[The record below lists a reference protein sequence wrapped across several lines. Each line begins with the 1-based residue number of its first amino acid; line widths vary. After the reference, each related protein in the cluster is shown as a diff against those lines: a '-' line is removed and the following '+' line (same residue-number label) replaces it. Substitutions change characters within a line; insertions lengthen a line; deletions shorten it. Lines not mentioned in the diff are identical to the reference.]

1 MNLRKYLKVYKK
13 FLHTSLASELEYKT
27 NILVDLITAILSLVG
42 SIFLLSIFFQNNGYI
57 GGWKFEQA
65 LIIQA
70 IYTILNGIT
79 NTWFNPNLTEIVK
92 HIREGTL
99 DFVLLKPI
107 DSQFFI
113 SLKKINP
120 SGFLEIMLGFFLLL
134 YCIRI
139 NQINLNLS
147 FLTLSLIILV
157 DLITAI
163 LSLVGSIFLLSIFFQ
178 NNGYIG
184 GWKFEQALIIQAIY
198 TILNGI
204 TNTWFNPNLTEIV
217 KHIRE
222 GTLDFVLLKPIDS
235 QFFISLKKINPSGFL
250 EIMLGFFLLLF
261 CIRINQINLN
271 LSFLT
276 LSLITISCSICILYS
291 LWFFISTT
299 TIWFVKTWN
308 AIEVLRSFLYIG
320 RFPLNSFSFSLRIFF
335 SVFIPIA
342 FITTIPSEV
351 FLGLS
356 ELWKILLEVIV
367 ATVFLITSRKFWL
380 YALKFYSSASS

>member
-27 NILVDLITAILSLVG
+27 NILVDLITAILSLIG
-42 SIFLLSIFFQNNGYI
+42 SIFLLSIFFQNNGSI
-57 GGWKFEQA
+57 GDWKFEEA
-65 LIIQA
+65 LIIQG

-120 SGFLEIMLGFFLLL
+120 SGLLEILLGF
-134 YCIRI
+134 C
-139 NQINLNLS
+139 
-147 FLTLSLIILV
+147 
-157 DLITAI
+157 
-163 LSLVGSIFLLSIFFQ
+163 
-178 NNGYIG
+178 
-184 GWKFEQALIIQAIY
+184 
-198 TILNGI
+198 
-204 TNTWFNPNLTEIV
+204 
-217 KHIRE
+217 
-222 GTLDFVLLKPIDS
+222 
-235 QFFISLKKINPSGFL
+235 
-250 EIMLGFFLLLF
+250 LLLF

-271 LSFLT
+271 LGFFG
-276 LSLITISCSICILYS
+276 LSMITIICSISILYS

-308 AIEVLRSFLYIG
+308 ATEVLRSFLYIG

-351 FLGLS
+351 FLGIS
-356 ELWKILLEVIV
+356 QLWKILLEVIV
-367 ATVFLITSRKFWL
+367 AMIFFITSRKFWL
-380 YALKFYSSASS
+380 FALKFYSSASS

>member
-27 NILVDLITAILSLVG
+27 NILVDLITAILSLIG
-42 SIFLLSIFFQNNGYI
+42 SIFLLSIFFQNNEYI

-65 LIIQA
+65 LIIQS

-92 HIREGTL
+92 HVREGTL

-107 DSQFFI
+107 DSQFFN

-120 SGFLEIMLGFFLLL
+120 SGFLEIMLGFFLL
-134 YCIRI
+134 
-139 NQINLNLS
+139 
-147 FLTLSLIILV
+147 F
-157 DLITAI
+157 
-163 LSLVGSIFLLSIFFQ
+163 
-178 NNGYIG
+178 
-184 GWKFEQALIIQAIY
+184 
-198 TILNGI
+198 
-204 TNTWFNPNLTEIV
+204 
-217 KHIRE
+217 
-222 GTLDFVLLKPIDS
+222 
-235 QFFISLKKINPSGFL
+235 
-250 EIMLGFFLLLF
+250 F

-276 LSLITISCSICILYS
+276 LSLTTLSCSICILYS
-291 LWFFISTT
+291 IWFFISTT

-320 RFPLNSFSFSLRIFF
+320 RFPLNSFSFSLRVFF
-335 SVFIPIA
+335 SIFIPIA

-356 ELWKILLEVIV
+356 QLWKILLEVIV
-367 ATVFLITSRKFWL
+367 AFVFLFTSRKFWL
-380 YALKFYSSASS
+380 FALKFYTSASS

>member
-1 MNLRKYLKVYKK
+1 MNLRKYLKVYAK

-27 NILVDLITAILSLVG
+27 NILIDLITAILSLIG
-42 SIFLLSIFFQNNGYI
+42 SIFLLSIFFQNDGSI
-57 GGWKFEQA
+57 GGWDFKQA
-65 LIIQA
+65 LIIQG

-120 SGFLEIMLGFFLLL
+120 SGFLEIMLGFSLL
-134 YCIRI
+134 
-139 NQINLNLS
+139 
-147 FLTLSLIILV
+147 F
-157 DLITAI
+157 
-163 LSLVGSIFLLSIFFQ
+163 
-178 NNGYIG
+178 
-184 GWKFEQALIIQAIY
+184 
-198 TILNGI
+198 
-204 TNTWFNPNLTEIV
+204 
-217 KHIRE
+217 
-222 GTLDFVLLKPIDS
+222 
-235 QFFISLKKINPSGFL
+235 
-250 EIMLGFFLLLF
+250 F

-351 FLGLS
+351 FLGLTT
-356 ELWKILLEVIV
+356 LWKILLEVIV
-367 ATVFLITSRKFWL
+367 ATVFVITSRRFWL
-380 YALKFYSSASS
+380 FALKFYSSASS

>member
-1 MNLRKYLKVYKK
+1 
-13 FLHTSLASELEYKT
+13 LEYKT
-27 NILVDLITAILSLVG
+27 NILVDLITAILSLLG
-42 SIFLLSIFFQNNGYI
+42 SIFLLSIFFQNSGSI

-120 SGFLEIMLGFFLLL
+120 SGFLEIILGFFLLFF
-134 YCIRI
+134 CIKI
-139 NQINLNLS
+139 NQINFNLS
-147 FLTLSLIILV
+147 FL
-157 DLITAI
+157 
-163 LSLVGSIFLLSIFFQ
+163 
-178 NNGYIG
+178 N
-184 GWKFEQALIIQAIY
+184 
-198 TILNGI
+198 
-204 TNTWFNPNLTEIV
+204 
-217 KHIRE
+217 
-222 GTLDFVLLKPIDS
+222 
-235 QFFISLKKINPSGFL
+235 
-250 EIMLGFFLLLF
+250 
-261 CIRINQINLN
+261 
-271 LSFLT
+271 
-276 LSLITISCSICILYS
+276 LSLITISCSICFLYS

-356 ELWKILLEVIV
+356 QLWKILLEVIV
-367 ATVFLITSRKFWL
+367 ASVFLITSRKFWL
-380 YALKFYSSASS
+380 FALKFYSSASS

>member
-27 NILVDLITAILSLVG
+27 NILIDLITAILSLIG
-42 SIFLLSIFFQNNGYI
+42 SIFLLSIFFQSNGNI
-57 GGWKFEQA
+57 GGWKFEEA
-65 LIIQA
+65 LIIQG

-113 SLKKINP
+113 SLKKLNP
-120 SGFLEIMLGFFLLL
+120 SGFLEIMLGFCLLF

-147 FLTLSLIILV
+147 FLTLS
-157 DLITAI
+157 
-163 LSLVGSIFLLSIFFQ
+163 S
-178 NNGYIG
+178 
-184 GWKFEQALIIQAIY
+184 
-198 TILNGI
+198 
-204 TNTWFNPNLTEIV
+204 
-217 KHIRE
+217 
-222 GTLDFVLLKPIDS
+222 
-235 QFFISLKKINPSGFL
+235 
-250 EIMLGFFLLLF
+250 
-261 CIRINQINLN
+261 
-271 LSFLT
+271 
-276 LSLITISCSICILYS
+276 ITISCSICILYS

-356 ELWKILLEVIV
+356 QFWKILLEVFV
-367 ATVFLITSRKFWL
+367 AVVFLFSSRKFWL
-380 YALKFYSSASS
+380 FALKFYSSASS

>member
-1 MNLRKYLKVYKK
+1 MNPRKYLKVYKK
-13 FLHTSLASELEYKT
+13 FLHTSFASELEYKT
-27 NILVDLITAILSLVG
+27 NILIDLITAILSLIG
-42 SIFLLSIFFQNNGYI
+42 SIFLLSIFFQNNASI
-57 GGWKFEQA
+57 GDWKFEEA
-65 LIIQA
+65 LIIQG

-79 NTWFNPNLTEIVK
+79 NTWFNPNLSEIVK

-120 SGFLEIMLGFFLLL
+120 SGFLEIMLGICLLL
-134 YCIRI
+134 FCIKF

-147 FLTLSLIILV
+147 FL
-157 DLITAI
+157 
-163 LSLVGSIFLLSIFFQ
+163 
-178 NNGYIG
+178 
-184 GWKFEQALIIQAIY
+184 
-198 TILNGI
+198 
-204 TNTWFNPNLTEIV
+204 
-217 KHIRE
+217 
-222 GTLDFVLLKPIDS
+222 
-235 QFFISLKKINPSGFL
+235 
-250 EIMLGFFLLLF
+250 
-261 CIRINQINLN
+261 C
-271 LSFLT
+271 
-276 LSLITISCSICILYS
+276 LSLITMTCSICILYS

-308 AIEVLRSFLYIG
+308 ATEVLRSFLYVG

-356 ELWKILLEVIV
+356 QSWKILLEIIV
-367 ATVFLITSRKFWL
+367 ALVFLITSRKFWL
-380 YALKFYSSASS
+380 FALKFYSSASS

>member
-13 FLHTSLASELEYKT
+13 FLHTSLASELEYKA
-27 NILVDLITAILSLVG
+27 NILVDLTTAILSLVG
-42 SIFLLSIFFQNNGYI
+42 SIFLLSIFFQNSSYI

-113 SLKKINP
+113 SLKKLNP
-120 SGFLEIMLGFFLLL
+120 SGFLEIMLGFLLL
-134 YCIRI
+134 
-139 NQINLNLS
+139 
-147 FLTLSLIILV
+147 F
-157 DLITAI
+157 
-163 LSLVGSIFLLSIFFQ
+163 
-178 NNGYIG
+178 
-184 GWKFEQALIIQAIY
+184 
-198 TILNGI
+198 
-204 TNTWFNPNLTEIV
+204 
-217 KHIRE
+217 
-222 GTLDFVLLKPIDS
+222 
-235 QFFISLKKINPSGFL
+235 
-250 EIMLGFFLLLF
+250 F

-356 ELWKILLEVIV
+356 QLWKILLEVIV

-380 YALKFYSSASS
+380 FALKFYSSASS

>member
-99 DFVLLKPI
+99 DF
-107 DSQFFI
+107 F
-113 SLKKINP
+113 
-120 SGFLEIMLGFFLLL
+120 
-134 YCIRI
+134 
-139 NQINLNLS
+139 
-147 FLTLSLIILV
+147 
-157 DLITAI
+157 
-163 LSLVGSIFLLSIFFQ
+163 
-178 NNGYIG
+178 
-184 GWKFEQALIIQAIY
+184 
-198 TILNGI
+198 
-204 TNTWFNPNLTEIV
+204 
-217 KHIRE
+217 
-222 GTLDFVLLKPIDS
+222 
-235 QFFISLKKINPSGFL
+235 
-250 EIMLGFFLLLF
+250 
-261 CIRINQINLN
+261 
-271 LSFLT
+271 
-276 LSLITISCSICILYS
+276 ILYS

-335 SVFIPIA
+335 SIFIPIA

-356 ELWKILLEVIV
+356 QLWEILLEVIV
-367 ATVFLITSRKFWL
+367 AAVFLITSRRFWL
-380 YALKFYSSASS
+380 FALNFYSSASS